1 MGPTEAI
8 FPRAGHLSVV
18 GRLCVECL
26 HREVV
31 PTVAKAEGLGGAVH
45 ALGTR
50 GTLLLRPRHPGTFLP
65 WIRGIRFGKYLVS
78 VQLFLRGRNPT
89 CSALEAT
96 VIGSGVGT

>member
-31 PTVAKAEGLGGAVH
+31 PTVAKAEGTGGRSARSGNSGDAAV
-45 ALGTR
+45 A
-50 GTLLLRPRHPGTFLP
+50 P
-65 WIRGIRFGKYLVS
+65 
-78 VQLFLRGRNPT
+78 PT
-89 CSALEAT
+89 S
-96 VIGSGVGT
+96 